1 MSPSMPAVR
10 LADDDALIAGAFAK
24 LPMLGPATR
33 WKIAALPG
41 GIANRSWLIEA
52 ADCKLVLRVPVAA
65 TAELGVDRVSEH
77 AVLLAAAGAGLA
89 APLVYFDAGSG
100 LMLAEFLA
108 GRVWTRTDTHDER
121 CVRRLAASLKRLH
134 AVEPPAAARRLDY
147 AELLASYRR
156 SLDTTHGLRNR
167 ASAAFD
173 GDADR
178 RLERLRGQAQPAV
191 LCHNDVH
198 RRNIVDGKSLWLIDW
213 EYAAVGDGRYDLASF
228 ACYHE
233 LDAGERQFL
242 LESYDGPQ
250 AKGLA
255 RTFDIYCWLFDYM
268 HLLWL
273 EQTAGTPAEREPLA
287 ARLAHSARDI
297 GP

>member
-1 MSPSMPAVR
+1 MSPSIPAQR
-10 LADDDALIAGAFAK
+10 RTDDDPLIAAAFAK
-24 LPMLGPATR
+24 LPMLGPVAR
-33 WKIAALPG
+33 WKVTPLPG
-41 GIANRSWLIEA
+41 GIANRSWLLEA
-52 ADCKLVLRVPVAA
+52 SGCKLVLRVPVAA
-65 TAELGVDRVSEH
+65 TAELGVDRASEH

-89 APLVYFDAGSG
+89 APLIYFDVASG

-108 GRVWTRTDTHDER
+108 GRTWTRADTHDEL
-121 CVRRLAASLKRLH
+121 CVSRLAASLRRLH
-134 AVEPPAAARRLDY
+134 AVERPAAARRLDY

-156 SLDTTHGLRNR
+156 SLDTTHGLRSR

-173 GDADR
+173 RDADL
-178 RLERLRGQAQPAV
+178 RLETLRAERQPSV

-198 RRNIVDGKSLWLIDW
+198 RRNIVDGKLLWLIDW

-233 LDAGERQFL
+233 LDAAERRFL
-242 LESYDGPQ
+242 LDSYDPAN
-250 AKGLA
+250 AKHLA
-255 RTFDIYCWLFDYM
+255 QTFDLCCWLFDYM

-273 EQTAGTPAEREPLA
+273 ELTAGGAAERERLA
-287 ARLAHSARDI
+287 VRLAHVAKVI